1 MSIRGWFARL
11 LIGSD
16 GDTVPTGDKTSSSAE
31 MGASWSKLVT
41 YKFTLPIKHVLLH
54 LEQFIELNLSMFA
67 VVNEQYITSFQAI
80 EKDSPDALKDFVS
93 INKEASGSLW
103 FQLFR

>member
-1 MSIRGWFARL
+1 M
-11 LIGSD
+11 
-16 GDTVPTGDKTSSSAE
+16 
-31 MGASWSKLVT
+31 
-41 YKFTLPIKHVLLH
+41 
-54 LEQFIELNLSMFA
+54 
-67 VVNEQYITSFQAI
+67 YITSFQAI